1 MVNEKVNNE
10 EWKYFWS
17 MGHQTLFDIL
27 RDIVFNLTL
36 TQSGFPPLPADIE
49 SPISLS
55 EQGFDS
61 ESIDLILNEL
71 KNRLDGKDVNIVT
84 KVGIEKVLAMPIK
97 EFLMALQESILTAV
111 RTPIVVYV
119 DDEEENIFVFKRY
132 FGKNLRLETFTD
144 PEEAFDFIRKESNVR
159 LVITDESMPR
169 LTGTALCNA
178 IRRYKPFL
186 KFILLTGN
194 PNNDGDLMYN
204 ALKHGKFHDFINKP
218 IDLQNRG
225 QEYLLMM
232 QGLISGELI
241 ES

>member
-1 MVNEKVNNE
+1 
-10 EWKYFWS
+10 

-27 RDIVFNLTL
+27 RDIVINLAL
-36 TQSGFPPLPADIE
+36 TRSAFPSLPAEIE
-49 SPISLS
+49 SPLSLS
-55 EQGFDS
+55 EQGFEAKS
-61 ESIDLILNEL
+61 LDLILNEM
-71 KNRLDGKDVNIVT
+71 KMRLDGKDVNVVA
-84 KVGIEKVLAMPIK
+84 KVGIEKVLAMPVK
-97 EFLMALQESILTAV
+97 EFLTTLQESILIAV
-111 RTPIVVYV
+111 HNPIVVYV

-144 PEEAFDFIRKESNVR
+144 PEEAFDFIRKDSDVR
-159 LVITDESMPR
+159 LVVTDESMPR

-225 QEYLLMM
+225 AEYLKMM
-232 QGLISGELI
+232 QGLITGELI